1 MNKCKLIKKK
11 KQIKRLCFDSVE
23 ILKKRN
29 KKKQHKKQNK
39 LFLTQPIFLITWQLP
54 VRSNSK

>member
-29 KKKQHKKQNK
+29 KKKT
-39 LFLTQPIFLITWQLP
+39 TQKT
-54 VRSNSK
+54 K